1 MIRSSGGG
9 SKECPSQTP
18 PPNPIIIS
26 HFVYGDP
33 ENITVGINPILTSIP
48 PLNHCHYYHHHPVHG
63 VSDPLPLI
71 TDYVCWWLAS

>member
-1 MIRSSGGG
+1 MIRSTDGG

-63 VSDPLPLI
+63 VSDPLPRTMCVGGWRL
-71 TDYVCWWLAS
+71 D